1 MILADVPVEVQ
12 VAAVTATGAGAVAT
26 VGAIQAWLGRRDARG
41 ARDAADDVASRVG
54 DPNGRGDL
62 TAMVTSLQDRLDWMC
77 QTLARIVD
85 RQAQQDQ
92 RIADLAHTV
101 LDQRKDQT

>member
-1 MILADVPVEVQ
+1 MFAAAIPTEVQ
-12 VAAVTATGAGAVAT
+12 VAAVTAAGAALAAS
-26 VGAIQAWLGRRDARG
+26 VGAVGAWLGKRDAR
-41 ARDAADDVASRVG
+41 DAVHAVDDVAARVG

-62 TAMVTSLQDRLDWMC
+62 TVMVTALQDRLDWMC
-77 QTLARIVD
+77 QTLSRIVD

-101 LDQRKDQT
+101 IDQRNKP